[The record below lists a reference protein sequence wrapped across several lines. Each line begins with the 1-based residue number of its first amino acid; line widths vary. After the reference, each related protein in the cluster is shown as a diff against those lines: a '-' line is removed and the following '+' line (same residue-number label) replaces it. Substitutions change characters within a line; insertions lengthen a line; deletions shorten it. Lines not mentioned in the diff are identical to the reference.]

1 MKKLPIILLLLFIFL
16 ANFCSAQFKKQLDS
30 LCIECKKSLSDSD
43 KVVALGKVA
52 NLYYTYQLNHE
63 GDSVLHDQLQV
74 AELSDNSNLILL
86 TLFGDAII
94 NISGYASAESFDK
107 VISFLQKGI
116 DYAKAQSQYNYIA
129 LGYIRMANILRK
141 RGQNDKALYNAT
153 QALQFF
159 PNITSDSIKA
169 IIYIEL
175 GNVYVAKGE
184 AVSAVRNFNNA
195 FDIAL
200 KIQSVPLQSDI
211 YHCFADMYYV
221 YLRNKDIAK
230 DFLKKSLKL
239 DKENNYLEGQIRDY
253 YDLSRV
259 TDEKSY
265 LEKSILLSESLHNN
279 KYILQAKKLMLMFYY
294 VVEKNADKALQF
306 LANEPDVKESY
317 INAGIGNYYSTVG
330 YIYYY
335 SDRFD
340 SALSY
345 YKLAEYDF
353 VKNFDEKG
361 TRSLFIYI
369 ASCYQQLGKLAD
381 ATAYFSR
388 AITLSRKA
396 NDIKSIASVSDSLSV
411 LYQQQGDYKQAYEY
425 ALLGHNFSDSLAKLS
440 KARDIAL
447 LDVDR
452 ENRKHEDELRQ
463 EAQKENNKR
472 DVQYMFISIAI
483 CIIFIAFIFLGMFPV
498 SKLTI
503 RLFGYFFFISLFEF
517 IVLLIDNILLAKAV
531 HGEPLKL
538 WLIKIV
544 LIALLVPAQHYLEH
558 NLIRFLASR
567 KLLEVRNKLSFKNI
581 SLTRWWQKMKKPVP
595 VAVADAGI
603 EQDTAVL

>member
-1 MKKLPIILLLLFIFL
+1 MKKLPIILLLLFIFSL
-16 ANFCSAQFKKQLDS
+16 NFCVAQFKKQLDS
-30 LCIECKKSLSDSD
+30 LCIECKRSLSDSD

-63 GDSVLHDQLQV
+63 GDSVLHDQLQL
-74 AELSDNSNLILL
+74 AELSDNNNLILL
-86 TLFGDAII
+86 ALFGDAIT

-107 VISFLQKGI
+107 IVSFLQKGI
-116 DYAKAQSQYNYIA
+116 DYAKSQSQYNYIA

-141 RGQNDKALYNAT
+141 RGQTDKALYDAT

-175 GNVYVAKGE
+175 GNTYVAKGE
-184 AVSAVRNFNNA
+184 AVSAVRNYNNA

-200 KIQSVPLQSDI
+200 KLKSIPLQCDI
-211 YHCFADMYYV
+211 NHCFADMYYV
-221 YLRNKDIAK
+221 YLKNKDIAK

-265 LEKSILLSESLHNN
+265 LEKSILLSDSLHNN
-279 KYILQAKKLMLMFYY
+279 KYILQAKRLMLMFYY

-306 LANEPDVKESY
+306 LQREPDVKESL
-317 INAGIGNYYSTVG
+317 INPGIGIYYQTIG
-330 YIYYY
+330 FIYYY
-335 SDRFD
+335 SNKFD

-345 YKLAEYDF
+345 FKLAEYDF
-353 VKNFDEKG
+353 VKNFDEARS
-361 TRSLFIYI
+361 RSLFIYI
-369 ASCYQQLGKLAD
+369 ASSYQQLGNLAQ
-381 ATAYFSR
+381 ATAYYSR
-388 AITLSRKA
+388 ALALSKKV
-396 NDIKSIASVSDSLSV
+396 NDIKSIASVSDSLSL

-425 ALLGHNFSDSLAKLS
+425 TLQGKTFSDSLSKLS
-440 KARDIAL
+440 KARDIAF

-463 EAQKENNKR
+463 EAQKENSKR
-472 DVQYMFISIAI
+472 DLQYMFISIAI
-483 CIIFIAFIFLGMFPV
+483 CVIFVGFIFLGMFPV

-544 LIALLVPAQHYLEH
+544 LIALLVPAQHYMEH
-558 NLIRFLASR
+558 NLIKFLASR
-567 KLLEVRNKLSFKNI
+567 KLLEVRNKFSFKNLSI
-581 SLTRWWQKMKKPVP
+581 NRWWQNMKKPAP
-595 VAVADAGI
+595 VTEASL
-603 EQDTAVL
+603 EEDTAVL